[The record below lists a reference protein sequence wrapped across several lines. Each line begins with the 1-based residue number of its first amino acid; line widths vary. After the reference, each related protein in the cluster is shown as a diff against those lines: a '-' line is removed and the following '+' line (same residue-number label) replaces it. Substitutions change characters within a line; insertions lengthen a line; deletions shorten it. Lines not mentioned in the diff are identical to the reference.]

1 MGNKKTIL
9 SGIQAT
15 GSLTLGNYLGALNN
29 WVEMQN
35 EYDCYYMIADLH
47 TLTIRKDPEELKQN
61 TLSLIALY
69 IAAGL
74 DPDKNTIFIQSHVP
88 AHTQLSW
95 VLNCYTYM
103 GELNRMT
110 QFKDKAAKHAD
121 NINSGLFTY
130 PVLMAADI
138 LAYNA
143 DLVPVGEDQKQH
155 LEIARDIAE
164 RFNKIYGETFKVPEP
179 YIAKIGARIMG
190 LQDPTSKM
198 SKSSP
203 NPLDKIL
210 LTDSPED
217 IMKKFKKAVTD
228 SENKVKFDRENKP
241 GVSNLMSIYGIIK
254 NKSMDE
260 IEKEFENQ
268 GYGIFKTA
276 VAEAVIERL
285 KPLQEKYNELLNNP
299 EKLQA
304 IYEKGDKKAKEVTE
318 KIIKEVYTK
327 VGLVV
332 D

>member
-1 MGNKKTIL
+1 MKKKTIL

-15 GSLTLGNYLGALNN
+15 GNLTLGNYLGALNN
-29 WVEMQN
+29 WVTMQE

-47 TLTIRKDPEELKQN
+47 TLTVRNDPETLRKN
-61 TLSLIALY
+61 TLELIALY

-74 DPDKNTIFIQSHVP
+74 DPDKNTIFIQSHIP

-143 DLVPVGEDQKQH
+143 DLVPVGEDQRQH
-155 LEIARDIAE
+155 LEITRDIAE
-164 RFNKIYGETFKVPEP
+164 RFNSVYGETFKIPEA
-179 YIAKIGARIMG
+179 YIGKVGARIMG
-190 LQDPTSKM
+190 LQNPTNKM
-198 SKSSP
+198 SKSAVDP
-203 NPLDKIL
+203 MDKIL

-217 IMKKFKKAVTD
+217 IRKKFKKAVTD
-228 SENKVKFDRENKP
+228 SENCVRYDKENKP
-241 GVSNLMSIYGIIK
+241 GVSNLMVIYGIIK
-254 NKSMDE
+254 NKTIEE

-268 GYGIFKTA
+268 GYGNFKTA
-276 VAEAVIERL
+276 VAEAVIEKL
-285 KPLQEKYNELLNNP
+285 EPLQKRYKELLENP
-299 EKLQA
+299 EKLKQ
-304 IYEKGDKKAKEVTE
+304 IYEKGNKKAEE
-318 KIIKEVYTK
+318 KANAIIKEVYKK
-327 VGLVV
+327 VGLVI
-332 D
+332 

>member
-1 MGNKKTIL
+1 MDKKIIL

-29 WVEMQN
+29 WVEMQDQ
-35 EYDCYYMIADLH
+35 YDCYYMIADLH
-47 TLTIRKDPEELKQN
+47 TLTIRKDPEELRKN

-74 DPDKNTIFIQSHVP
+74 DPEKNTIFVQSHIP
-88 AHTQLSW
+88 AHSCLSW

-155 LEIARDIAE
+155 LEITRDIAD
-164 RFNKIYGETFKVPEP
+164 RFNSIYGETFKMPEP
-179 YIAKIGARIMG
+179 YIGKVGARIMG

-203 NPLDKIL
+203 NELDKIL
-210 LTDSPED
+210 LTDTPDD
-217 IMKKFKKAVTD
+217 IRKKFKKAVTD
-228 SENKVKFDRENKP
+228 SENKVRYDRAEKP
-241 GVSNLMSIYGIIK
+241 GVSNLIAIYGIIK
-254 NKSMDE
+254 NKSMEE
-260 IEKEFENQ
+260 IEKEFDGQ
-268 GYGIFKTA
+268 GYGTFKTA
-276 VAEAVIERL
+276 VAEAVVERL
-285 KPLQEKYNELLNNP
+285 EPLQKRYYELLENP
-299 EKLQA
+299 EQLKA
-304 IYEKGDKKAKEVTE
+304 IYEKGNKKAAE
-318 KIIKEVYTK
+318 KADKMLKEVYNK
-327 VGLVV
+327 IGLVV